1 MSLLLPEDQEH
12 RHFSPTGRKLS
23 GRVVGSPQQVVDAVE
38 YIVILDRK
46 LIPVPALRP
55 EIEQFSKVQW
65 SGKLQVVRRV
75 QHRHHHETDQQYL
88 LLRGNCSL
96 AVAEPKDGILDVQV
110 VRMEVGK
117 VYNIRRETWFN
128 TICEPGARMLYI
140 QDANTTMENSELQE
154 LTPEE
159 KVVLTEK
166 YYC

>member
-1 MSLLLPEDQEH
+1 MSLDIFTYTEPGIATAYLNEKWTVCIKN
-12 RHFSPTGRKLS
+12 F
-23 GRVVGSPQQVVDAVE
+23 
-38 YIVILDRK
+38 
-46 LIPVPALRP
+46 RP
-55 EIEQFSKVQW
+55 KNSIENIARLEI
-65 SGKLQVVRRV
+65 
-75 QHRHHHETDQQYL
+75 HHETDQQYL

-140 QDANTTMENSELQE
+140 QDANTTMENSELHE